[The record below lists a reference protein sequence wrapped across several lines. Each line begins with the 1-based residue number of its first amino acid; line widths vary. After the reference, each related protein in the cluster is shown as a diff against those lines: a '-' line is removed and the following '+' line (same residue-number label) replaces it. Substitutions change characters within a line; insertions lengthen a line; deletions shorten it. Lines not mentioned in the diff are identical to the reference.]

1 VSCHGDFPGVV
12 EHPQFG
18 TMVPLCSTDRE
29 DIDIEQGYISR
40 WQRHGSYPFSNILFA
55 SWL

>member
-1 VSCHGDFPGVV
+1 LPGVV
-12 EHPQFG
+12 ERPQSG

-29 DIDIEQGYISR
+29 DIDIKQGYIYG
-40 WQRHGSYPFSNILFA
+40 WQRHGSYPFNRILFA